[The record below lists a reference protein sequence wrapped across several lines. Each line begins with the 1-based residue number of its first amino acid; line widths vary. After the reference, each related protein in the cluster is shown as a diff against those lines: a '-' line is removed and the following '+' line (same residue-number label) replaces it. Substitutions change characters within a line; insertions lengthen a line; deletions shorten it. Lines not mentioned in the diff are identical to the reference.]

1 MKIKSG
7 YVAVIGN
14 PNAGKS
20 SLVNAIVKEK
30 VSIVSPKP
38 QTTRNNILGIYND
51 EDSQIIFVDTPGI
64 NKSNSGLD
72 NFMQKSIKGAVS
84 DVDVVCIV
92 IDITKGVS
100 KTHLQM
106 IDNYFAKKIPVVV
119 VLSKCDLV
127 ESKKVAESLQNFVP
141 LINKCEVVPLSSLKH
156 KNLDTLVEVIKK
168 FLPEIDEDDKI
179 FEDDYYTDKPIN
191 FLVAEIVREKALYF
205 LQDEVPHG
213 IAVVVEKYEESQN
226 IINIDCMIICA
237 KESHKAII
245 LGKQGEMIKKIGH
258 SARVTIQKVLQK
270 KVDLTLF
277 VKVKSNWQNSLEI
290 LDTLGYNIKEI

>member
-51 EDSQIIFVDTPGI
+51 KDSQIIFVDTPGI
-64 NKSNSGLD
+64 NKANSGLD

-84 DVDVVCIV
+84 DVDVVCLV

-100 KTHLQM
+100 KMHLQM
-106 IDNYFAKKIPVVV
+106 IDNYFAKNIPVIV

-127 ESKKVAESLQNFVP
+127 ESNKVAETLQNFIP

-277 VKVKSNWQNSLEI
+277 VKVKPNWQNSLEI
-290 LDTLGYNIKEI
+290 LDTLGYNVKEI